1 MPGHEPRGPEGWTGR
16 SWARSKFGLETPL
29 VGRFWGENKRL
40 VFAPPLWYDWLVLAC
55 VFGGFGA
62 FVLGFI
68 GWGSGYWG
76 NVGVFVGFGGVWA
89 ALSSE
94 RMTIDL
100 RQRTYWRREGQGPF
114 KRMTRGSLDSID
126 AVVAQAHEF
135 GIPGL
140 VSRPVVYRIVFFW
153 KGAREPLFIAERVE
167 TVIGHGAAI
176 QSRAHEIVAKG
187 ARYAQE
193 MKLPYFDNTY
203 FHTADPLLPF

>member
-1 MPGHEPRGPEGWTGR
+1 MLGREPRGPEGHTGR

-55 VFGGFGA
+55 VVGGFGA
-62 FVLGFI
+62 FLGGFLGF
-68 GWGSGYWG
+68 SDGYWG
-76 NVGVFVGFGGVWA
+76 NVGAFVGFAGVWG

-114 KRMTRGSLDSID
+114 KRMTRGSLDQID
-126 AVVAQAHEF
+126 AVVSQAHEF
-135 GIPGL
+135 PVPTLGGRL
-140 VSRPVVYRIVFFW
+140 VIYRTVLFW
-153 KGAREPLFIAERVE
+153 KGAREPLFVAERKE
-167 TVIGHGAAI
+167 ATIPYGAPINAG
-176 QSRAHEIVAKG
+176 AHHVLAKG

-193 MKLPYFDNTY
+193 MKLPFYDNTH
-203 FHTADPLLPF
+203 FHTADPILPF